1 MREVRDFFD
10 IDGAQ
15 LEYHLITPRQ
25 SRDTTLVFLHEGLG
39 CVAMWKDFPR
49 RVAEATGCPTLV
61 YSRAGYGGSTPCQ
74 RPRPISFMHHEGLQV
89 LPKVLAAAEISQ
101 AILVGHSDG
110 ASIALINA
118 GSDSAQRLQ
127 GLVLMAPH
135 VFVEKELTIKSIRK
149 AKSAYRST
157 DLRERLAR
165 YHGDNVDHTF
175 LSWVDAWLDESF
187 LAWNIEE
194 FLPNI
199 RVPTL
204 LIQGDEDN
212 YGTLRQVETINQLL
226 PGGADM
232 FILPCCGH
240 VPFHEYPSETLNVM
254 TNFMEKHQFLPSK

>member
-1 MREVRDFFD
+1 MREIRDFFD
-10 IDGAQ
+10 IDGDK
-15 LEYHLITPRQ
+15 LEYHLITPRK

-49 RVAEATGCPTLV
+49 RVAEATCCPTLV

-74 RPRPISFMHHEGLQV
+74 RPRPLTFMHHEGLQV
-89 LPKVLAAAEISQ
+89 LPQVFAAAGISQ

-118 GSDSAQRLQ
+118 GGANDQRLK

-135 VFVEKELTIKSIRK
+135 VFVEKEMTISSIRK
-149 AKSAYRST
+149 AKAAYRST
-157 DLRERLAR
+157 NLRERLAR

-199 RVPTL
+199 DVPTL

-212 YGTLRQVETINQLL
+212 YGTLRQVEKINNCL

-232 FILPCCGH
+232 FILPGCGH
-240 VPFHEYPSETLNVM
+240 APFHEYPSETLNVI
-254 TNFMEKHQFLPSK
+254 TDFLEKHQLLPPE

>member
-1 MREVRDFFD
+1 MREIRDFFE
-10 IDGAQ
+10 IDGDK

-49 RVAEATGCPTLV
+49 RVAEATGYPTLA

-74 RPRPISFMHHEGLQV
+74 RPRPFTFMHDEGLKV
-89 LPKVLAAAEISQ
+89 LPKVFAAAGISQ

-118 GSDSAQRLQ
+118 GSDNDHRLR

-135 VFVEKELTIKSIRK
+135 VFVEEELTVNSIRK
-149 AKSAYRST
+149 AKSAYRAT
-157 DLRERLAR
+157 DLRQRLAR

-175 LSWVDAWLDESF
+175 LSWVDTWLDESF
-187 LAWNIEE
+187 LAWNIEG
-194 FLPNI
+194 FLPSI
-199 RVPTL
+199 SVPTL

-212 YGTLRQVETINQLL
+212 YGTLRQVEIINKHL

-232 FILPCCGH
+232 FILPGCGH
-240 VPFHEYPSETLNVM
+240 APFREYPSETLNAI
-254 TNFMEKHQFLPSK
+254 TDFLEKHQLLQPE